1 MPPKVNEWMEA
12 AKEGR
17 MLADWKRAIAGSGQG
32 VFAGRNN
39 ILRGAAKI
47 LRLAREESSF
57 AGR

>member
-17 MLADWKRAIAGSGQG
+17 MLADWKRAIAGFAK
-32 VFAGRNN
+32 VFFAGRNN

>member
-1 MPPKVNEWMEA
+1 VNEWMEA

-32 VFAGRNN
+32 VFAGRND